1 MPSEKDPGRTYPAA
15 LRLLVGRALG
25 GPGPVPR
32 EAPPGG
38 PLTARIEPQSS
49 LGRSPV
55 TCRAVTGEVPG
66 AEEIDDLDYWSR
78 ALAHRLLCV
87 GVFIDLAGVEMNDS
101 VRQALEG
108 EILVCHR
115 ERYGS
120 TPLSHDLLD
129 LLRLHHRR
137 RPEDDAPTRLDSVR
151 ADLITTPTLGE
162 LLRRRARHRAETVQS
177 CIEGNLSQTGLS
189 LVELFTDVF
198 ALCVADRIDLDA
210 AQRIA
215 QDHGGSIARAMN
227 ALSDDGT
234 TTVERLLP
242 HLLRSGISLDD
253 FAPASRDAAR
263 RLARRRGT
271 VAWETFLDAPAEDL
285 PSSEVDETG
294 RTTDSLPPP
303 SVRPDGTDASQNQ
316 GRATVEDPL
325 VTYRRILAGLEE
337 RILGRPQ
344 LCRRLALSGLAHLLG
359 VQTQRLLLCGGTGC
373 GKTHAAIALA
383 EVLDQPV
390 MRIDMSDVT
399 ATGWKGLDIPDVLD
413 GLASR
418 ARDSVDGSV
427 LVLDE
432 LDKVRIQPRSD
443 GNSLQSQV
451 QLQGS
456 LLALIAGGVV
466 TAEGGGGHQLDT
478 ARLLVIGTGA
488 FGGRFTSRP
497 PTTDEL
503 VEWGWI
509 PELAARWG
517 ERHVLPPPSRKD
529 ALELLRNSERSV
541 TRRLAPLTSAL
552 GIEIEAPPEVLAYVV
567 DRWFRTGADFRT
579 AAEWLLD
586 AARSRISGALDSG
599 ELADV
604 VLTPDDVEAL
614 GGKRDRERDG

>member
-1 MPSEKDPGRTYPAA
+1 MPSEDNPGRTYPAA
-15 LRLLVGRALG
+15 LRLLLGRALG

-32 EAPPGG
+32 DPPPGG
-38 PLTARIEPQSS
+38 PLTARLKPQSS
-49 LGRSPV
+49 LNRSLV
-55 TCRAVTGEVPG
+55 TCKAVTGEVPA
-66 AEEIDDLDYWSR
+66 AEEIDHLDYWSR

-87 GVFIDLAGVEMNDS
+87 GVLIDLAEVEMDDS
-101 VRQALEG
+101 GRKTIEG
-108 EILVCHR
+108 KLLVFHR
-115 ERYGS
+115 DRYGS

-137 RPEDDAPTRLDSVR
+137 RPEDEAPTRLESVR
-151 ADLITTPTLGE
+151 ADLITAPTLGE
-162 LLRRRARHRAETVQS
+162 LLRRRARHRADAVQS
-177 CIEGNLSQTGLS
+177 CIEGSVSQTGLS

-198 ALCVADRIDLDA
+198 ALCAADRIDLDN
-210 AQRIA
+210 AQQIV
-215 QDHGGSIARAMN
+215 QEHGGSIARAMN

-234 TTVERLLP
+234 TAVERLLP
-242 HLLRSGISLDD
+242 YLLRPGISLDD
-253 FAPASRDAAR
+253 FAPAGRDAAVS
-263 RLARRRGT
+263 LARRRGT
-271 VAWETFLDAPAEDL
+271 VAWEAFLDAPAEEL
-285 PSSEVDETG
+285 PSSGVDEAGTK
-294 RTTDSLPPP
+294 TDSVP
-303 SVRPDGTDASQNQ
+303 SSPGPTDGADASQTQ
-316 GRATVEDPL
+316 GSATVEDP
-325 VTYRRILAGLEE
+325 VVMYRRILAGLEE

-344 LCRRLALSGLAHLLG
+344 LCRRLALSGLAHLVG
-359 VQTQRLLLCGGTGC
+359 VRTQRLLLCGGTGC
-373 GKTHAAIALA
+373 GKTHAATALA
-383 EVLDQPV
+383 EVLDQPL

-418 ARDSVDGSV
+418 ARDSVDGAV
-427 LVLDE
+427 VVLDE
-432 LDKVRIQPRSD
+432 VDKVRIQPGSD

-488 FGGRFTSRP
+488 FGGRFTSRR
-497 PTTDEL
+497 PTTDQL

-517 ERHVLPPPSRKD
+517 ERHVLPPPSRKE

-552 GIEIEAPPEVLAYVV
+552 GIEVEAPPEVLAYVV

-586 AARSRISGALDSG
+586 AARARISGALDSG
-599 ELADV
+599 EFANL

-614 GGKRDRERDG
+614 GGKGHRERGA